1 MKSTAVATFVLFGIA
16 SAASLPGQPSYGS
29 KKRACC
35 PAEIAL
41 ATGIHLNINGQYS
54 EFNTTQKI
62 EDAEKA
68 HPDGPSTQIYELI
81 GQLQANVQGG
91 QNLRLFS
98 QQIAPAGNPAIPG
111 LAMYAAAEETEKA
124 QANTALNGNCA
135 HDKATLELLKQEITK
150 GIALNQANLKAAVS
164 ECDFNLVFPP
174 ENEMGV

>member
-1 MKSTAVATFVLFGIA
+1 MKSASIAGFVLFGMA
-16 SAASLPGQPSYGS
+16 SAASLPGDSYGD

-54 EFNTTQKI
+54 EYNTTQKI

-68 HPDGPSTQIYELI
+68 HPSGPSTEIYELI

-91 QNLRLFS
+91 QNLRLFN

-111 LAMYAAAEETEKA
+111 LAQYAAAEETEKS
-124 QANTALNGNCA
+124 QADAVLNGNYA
-135 HDKATLELLKQEITK
+135 HDKPTLEMLKQEILK
-150 GIALNQANLKAAVS
+150 GITLNQNNLKAAVS
-164 ECDFNLVFPP
+164 ECDFTLVFPP
-174 ENEMGV
+174 ANEMGS